1 VDNGGRPLIQRQKVI
16 RARSSVRDRVSFWR
30 LLRGKVTTVTEDRKG
45 DNSHRGQASMTERHG
60 NNRAR

>member
-1 VDNGGRPLIQRQKVI
+1 LTVVV
-16 RARSSVRDRVSFWR
+16 RSSTRDRRRPAAHPF
-30 LLRGKVTTVTEDRKG
+30 TRKG